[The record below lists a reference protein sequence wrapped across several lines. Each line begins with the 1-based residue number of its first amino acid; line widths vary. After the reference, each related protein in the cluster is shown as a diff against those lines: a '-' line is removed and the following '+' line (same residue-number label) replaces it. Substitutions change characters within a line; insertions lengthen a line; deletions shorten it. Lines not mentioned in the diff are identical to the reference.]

1 MAEIKVKGHES
12 FYIRE
17 GWLRKGVVGIEKY
30 EYLLSEPLKAVD
42 ELGVGA
48 NMVKSIR
55 YWLQVV
61 NLSNETRGENSKR
74 RQNLTEGFGD
84 IIFKNDP
91 YFEDIGTLFLLHY
104 KLASNKNLATSWFVF
119 FNKIEASEMTKDI
132 MYKRVH
138 DEILNIEP
146 GLVVSEK
153 SIIDDCNC
161 ILKTYVTDN
170 DDFNEP
176 EDNMICPF
184 TELGLIKKYE
194 NKNKE
199 TIVEKLTP
207 SKKKLDKLIV
217 LYVINENLKNKSR
230 SVSIK
235 SLLEDENNI
244 GKIFNLNKNSVNQY
258 IDELVDEG
266 YLTVTRTA
274 GLNTIYLTEKADN
287 ILTIYYEKN

>member
-1 MAEIKVKGHES
+1 
-12 FYIRE
+12 
-17 GWLRKGVVGIEKY
+17 
-30 EYLLSEPLKAVD
+30 
-42 ELGVGA
+42 
-48 NMVKSIR
+48 
-55 YWLQVV
+55 
-61 NLSNETRGENSKR
+61 
-74 RQNLTEGFGD
+74 
-84 IIFKNDP
+84 
-91 YFEDIGTLFLLHY
+91 
-104 KLASNKNLATSWFVF
+104 
-119 FNKIEASEMTKDI
+119 
-132 MYKRVH
+132 
-138 DEILNIEP
+138 
-146 GLVVSEK
+146 
-153 SIIDDCNC
+153 
-161 ILKTYVTDN
+161 
-170 DDFNEP
+170 
-176 EDNMICPF
+176 MICPF